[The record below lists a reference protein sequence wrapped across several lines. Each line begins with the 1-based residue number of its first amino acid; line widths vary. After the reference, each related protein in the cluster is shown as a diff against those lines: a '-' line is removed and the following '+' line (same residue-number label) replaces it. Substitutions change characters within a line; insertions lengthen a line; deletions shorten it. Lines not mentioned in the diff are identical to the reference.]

1 MTARGIMRSKI
12 GTIITAKTATSEKD
26 YRLSVR
32 ENRLTL
38 LRMPLLDAEL
48 PIRDYKGCECKV
60 KEGSR

>member
-1 MTARGIMRSKI
+1 MTARDIMRSKI
-12 GTIITAKTATSEKD
+12 GTIITVKTTLSERD

-32 ENRLTL
+32 GERLML

-48 PIRDYKGCECKV
+48 PIRDYRWCEYKV